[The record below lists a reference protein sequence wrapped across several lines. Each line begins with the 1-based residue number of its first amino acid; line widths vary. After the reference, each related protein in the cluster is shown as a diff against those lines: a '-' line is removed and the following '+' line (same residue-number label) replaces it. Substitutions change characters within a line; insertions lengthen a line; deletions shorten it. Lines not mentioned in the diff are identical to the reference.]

1 MKKKKE
7 TSNKKKREENKDLT
21 KQQNSFRTFIT
32 IYFVAQHSFIL
43 GPPLTHWLKMASNF
57 RYGSINNSQ
66 YMNNYSAK
74 KK

>member
-7 TSNKKKREENKDLT
+7 TSNKKKRG
-21 KQQNSFRTFIT
+21 KQRLDKTAEFFPD
-32 IYFVAQHSFIL
+32 IYHNLFCGATQFYPW
-43 GPPLTHWLKMASNF
+43 GPLTHWLKMASNF